1 LQTITGDVSLHFI
14 AGPAEQESGADW
26 RAGELHLLK
35 SSDFRA
41 HCFHNNPLCRI
52 NSVRIF
58 TMSIHT
64 VIIAALLS
72 LAILGVF
79 GQANPTA
86 PEPKF
91 TKLTRDD
98 SARLEQERAVVAAI
112 AKQRYGTMAITG
124 TKSDLPVLQRL
135 IDEKVFAKSQT
146 YDLQCLGVT
155 FGDVLTSELPLRW
168 VMITDE
174 YGTDPTLRF
183 KKTTL
188 QINALTMISK
198 RVERDAHV
206 DVSELLRITRQ
217 QLAQIR

>member
-1 LQTITGDVSLHFI
+1 V
-14 AGPAEQESGADW
+14 AGVHP
-26 RAGELHLLK
+26 LK
-35 SSDFRA
+35 SSAFA
-41 HCFHNNPLCRI
+41 GHCFDNNPLCQV

-58 TMSIHT
+58 TMSVHT
-64 VIIAALLS
+64 VTVNALLS
-72 LAILGVF
+72 LVFVDVLF

-91 TKLTRDD
+91 TELSRDD
-98 SARLEQERAVVAAI
+98 SARLEQQRAVVAAT
-112 AKQRYGTMAITG
+112 AKQRYGTKALTG

-135 IDEKVFAKSQT
+135 IDEKVFKKSQT
-146 YDLQCLGVT
+146 YELQCLGVT
-155 FGDVLTSELPLRW
+155 LGDVLTSELRLRW
-168 VMITDE
+168 MMVTDQ

-183 KKTTL
+183 RKTTW

-217 QLAQIR
+217 QIAQMR